1 MRILKSHLN
10 LYSKRKKSNFK
21 SNKMKIIRKILS
33 KIRGEVNLKKL
44 KKRGLT
50 VGRNFVIWDKCKI
63 DPSHCWHI
71 QIGDNV
77 ILATGVHLL
86 AHDGSLGHF
95 LGYGRIGNIKIG
107 NNVFIGERAT
117 VLPGVTIG
125 NNVIIGVGSVVTKDI
140 PDNSLAVG
148 VPAKVIMP
156 LDVYLEREKKSMN
169 NENVFDESYSL
180 RNKNL
185 SEIQKKEMIESCD
198 KYGKGYVI

>member
-1 MRILKSHLN
+1 MKILKKL
-10 LYSKRKKSNFK
+10 LGK
-21 SNKMKIIRKILS
+21 L
-33 KIRGEVNLKKL
+33 RGEVNLEKL
-44 KKRGLT
+44 KKRGLV
-50 VGRNFVIWDKCKI
+50 VGSNFVIWNNCKI

-86 AHDGSLGHF
+86 AHDGSLLRF
-95 LGYGRIGNIKIG
+95 LGYSKIGNIKIG

-125 NNVIIGVGSVVTKDI
+125 SNVIIGVGSVVTKDI
-140 PDNSLAVG
+140 PDNSLAAG

-156 LDVYLEREKKSMN
+156 LDEYLEREKMAMN
-169 NENVFDESYSL
+169 KQNIFDDSYSL

-185 SEIQKKEMIESCD
+185 SKQQKKEMIDACD